1 MINSKLLP
9 PVCFS
14 WNCEIPRRTRPP
26 QKLVAEFVTE
36 FCDRT
41 PTSDWSPG
49 LWPIS
54 LSSQVPP
61 SWTPPPPRSACF
73 IAIIIIVAIVIFLSR
88 FTAYLSET
96 HHFFPTVVSQLWASS
111 GCCERQKFH
120 YRTPLL
126 PPWYCVQIY
135 FVKLTQIEE
144 FGGEILIHHEILRI
158 LFTSENILRI
168 SDISSVWNRG
178 LFSSFP
184 ISSF

>member
-96 HHFFPTVVSQLWASS
+96 HHFFPTVVSQLWGSS

-135 FVKLTQIEE
+135 FVKLLKLRNLEE
-144 FGGEILIHHEILRI
+144 K
-158 LFTSENILRI
+158 
-168 SDISSVWNRG
+168 SSSIMKS
-178 LFSSFP
+178 LEFSSHLKIFCAFLTSLP
-184 ISSF
+184 SGT